1 MGMYDH
7 LNNITRTLQ
16 ENQKREELKTTTA
29 TINQQKKYNLISLL
43 FDEIREAEEEG
54 FNLYSDITKDRII
67 TNVLHF
73 EDTPTLNNIDFTRYF
88 LEANYY
94 KLIAKNKTIQKAEQK
109 QTAQTQKEQLQTKKL
124 QLQIEALEEKKK
136 AQQQKQIELT
146 QQQKIDLAQIIKI
159 LFYIFIIPIGI
170 IGGFFVECAKAS
182 ARSGTRRV

>member
-16 ENQKREELKTTTA
+16 ENQKKEELKTTIA

-73 EDTPTLNNIDFTRYF
+73 EDSPILNNIDFTRYF
-88 LEANYY
+88 LESNYY
-94 KLIAKNKTIQKAEQK
+94 KLITKNKTIQK
-109 QTAQTQKEQLQTKKL
+109 QTTQTQKEQLQTKKL

-136 AQQQKQIELT
+136 AQQQKQQINKVDISKTINILLYMF
-146 QQQKIDLAQIIKI
+146 LAPF
-159 LFYIFIIPIGI
+159 LI
-170 IGGFFVECAKAS
+170 IGFFAIECAKAS
-182 ARSGTRRV
+182 AGSGRRRR

>member
-16 ENQKREELKTTTA
+16 ENQKKEELKTTTA

-43 FDEIREAEEEG
+43 FSEIREAEAEG

-73 EDTPTLNNIDFTRYF
+73 EDSPILNNINFTEYF
-88 LEANYY
+88 LESNYY
-94 KLIAKNKTIQKAEQK
+94 KLISKNKTIQKAEQK
-109 QTAQTQKEQLQTKKL
+109 QTTQTQKEQLQTKKL

-136 AQQQKQIELT
+136 AQQQKQ
-146 QQQKIDLAQIIKI
+146 QQIGRADISKTINILLYLFLAPF
-159 LFYIFIIPIGI
+159 LI
-170 IGGFFVECAKAS
+170 IGFFAIECAKAS
-182 ARSGTRRV
+182 GGSGHRRR

>member
-7 LNNITRTLQ
+7 LNNITRALR
-16 ENQKREELKTTTA
+16 ENQKKEELKTTTA

-73 EDTPTLNNIDFTRYF
+73 EDSPILNNIDFTRYF
-88 LEANYY
+88 LESNYY

-109 QTAQTQKEQLQTKKL
+109 QTTQTQKEQLQTKKL

-136 AQQQKQIELT
+136 AQKQQT
-146 QQQKIDLAQIIKI
+146 NKIDISKTINILLYLFLAPF
-159 LFYIFIIPIGI
+159 LI
-170 IGGFFVECAKAS
+170 IGFFAIECAKAS
-182 ARSGTRRV
+182 GGSGRRRR